1 MQKVVKKSFMSVV
14 ACLMACMM
22 FAVPVF
28 AASNNFSKTTVKLN
42 AINGGESRKS
52 TLSSGSVTGNNPS
65 ISKVQLYCNVS
76 SGSDPYTIY
85 VLSPKGTTRSITGPS
100 KSGTITITG
109 FEGENPSGTWTI
121 WIKNSGVSY
130 KGNIYPT
137 STVTITL
144 KVAYSY

>member
-22 FAVPVF
+22 FAMPVF

-85 VLSPKGTTRSITGPS
+85 VLSPKGTT